1 MKKYKVK
8 ISSLALRDMEEI
20 YGYISEKLG
29 SPTTAMK
36 QYERIAEATES
47 LDVFPER
54 FQIMDMIPK
63 LSKDVRRVIVDYY
76 SAIYTI
82 EADTVTVL
90 RVLCSASDLSARL
103 QGWLS

>member
-36 QYERIAEATES
+36 QYERIA
-47 LDVFPER
+47 
-54 FQIMDMIPK
+54 
-63 LSKDVRRVIVDYY
+63 
-76 SAIYTI
+76 
-82 EADTVTVL
+82 
-90 RVLCSASDLSARL
+90 
-103 QGWLS
+103 